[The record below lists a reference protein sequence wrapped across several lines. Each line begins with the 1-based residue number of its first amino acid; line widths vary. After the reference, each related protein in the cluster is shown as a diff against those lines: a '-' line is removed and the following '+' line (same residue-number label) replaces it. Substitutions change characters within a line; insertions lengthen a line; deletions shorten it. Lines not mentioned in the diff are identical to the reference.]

1 VSGLACV
8 ASVLQCVAQ
17 CVAECG
23 IVAECEISV
32 AQVLLRFSVGSFIR
46 RLRVGSVAVCFIVL
60 QCVAVCCSVLQCVAV
75 CCSVVGI
82 VAVCFIVLQYAVVW
96 RSAFLR

>member
-1 VSGLACV
+1 VSALACV

-17 CVAECG
+17 CVAECE
-23 IVAECEISV
+23 IVAKCEISV
-32 AQVLLRFSVGSFIR
+32 AQVLLQFSVGSFIR
-46 RLRVGSVAVCFIVL
+46 RLR
-60 QCVAVCCSVLQCVAV
+60 
-75 CCSVVGI
+75 VGI